1 MHRYNDAP
9 STGSFLNLGTRNIS
23 GQVILLNEIK
33 DKSFNTQKLL
43 NFGTVDKGFQHYRFS
58 SSYLPSFE
66 NFFNK
71 NGS

>member
-1 MHRYNDAP
+1 MNIQLSELIKTIR
-9 STGSFLNLGTRNIS
+9 FRVIS
-23 GQVILLNEIK
+23 GQVILLNEILK
-33 DKSFNTQKLL
+33 ESFNTQKLL

-66 NFFNK
+66 KCFFNK